1 MLYVGVVENRMDPL
15 KLGRCKVR
23 IMGLHT
29 EDKTMLPT
37 DELPWAIPLG
47 SIYSASISGI
57 GRSPTGIVQG
67 STVLVSFLDGESC
80 QQPVMMGTLY
90 GIPQTKSAAFVNDLT
105 NGIVTTDEAGE
116 LVTTDGD
123 SVTDII
129 DSLISSSEETPETIQ
144 STGKKY
150 KVVATPIPDSTEV
163 TYIINGVD
171 NQIQIAS
178 ATFNSTTQ
186 LFEVS
191 LKNPENYTQ
200 DQYLPFTGTSSKT
213 FATVDEMT
221 TYFDKN
227 F

>member
-1 MLYVGVVENRMDPL
+1 MLYVGIVENRMDPL

-23 IMGLHT
+23 VMGLHT

-37 DELPWAIPLG
+37 DELPWAVPLG

-67 STVLVSFLDGESC
+67 STVLVSFLDGDSC

-105 NGIVTTDEAGE
+105 NGIVTTDEGGE

-150 KVVATPIPDSTEV
+150 KVVATPIPESNEV
-163 TYIINGVD
+163 AYIISGID
-171 NQIQIAS
+171 NQNQIAS
-178 ATFNSTTQ
+178 ATFNATTQ
-186 LFEVS
+186 LFEVL

-200 DQYLPFTGTSSKT
+200 NQYLPFTGVTPKT
-213 FATVDEMT
+213 FTTVDEIT